1 MIRLDGGDASQRSGL
16 SGPLAVVVL
25 ALIANCG
32 PESAPPPPPPP
43 SAGNS
48 TAAPSSTNTADG
60 SSIVVGGVSEIDS
73 VLMGHRGRWV
83 LVNVWATWC
92 RPCVAETPDLVA
104 LHQSLQGKQFTLL
117 GISADFM
124 TSPTP
129 EEALKKVRTF
139 NTQYR
144 VPYAN
149 VIFSGSTDDL
159 TTRFSLS
166 GAIPASILYDPQGK
180 EVERWV
186 GRLVE
191 EDFARIKT
199 KIS

>member
-1 MIRLDGGDASQRSGL
+1 MIRLDGKDASQRSGL
-16 SGPLAVVVL
+16 SGPIAVL
-25 ALIANCG
+25 ALAILASCG
-32 PESAPPPPPPP
+32 TESAPPPQTQT
-43 SAGNS
+43 ATGN
-48 TAAPSSTNTADG
+48 TGAAASSTTTADG
-60 SSIVVGGVSEIDS
+60 TSIVMGGVSEIDS
-73 VLMGHRGRWV
+73 VLMGQRGRWV

-129 EEALKKVRTF
+129 DEALRKVRAF

-159 TTRFSLS
+159 TARFSLT

-191 EDFARIKT
+191 EDFARIRT

>member
-1 MIRLDGGDASQRSGL
+1 MTRLDGKDASQRSGL
-16 SGPLAVVVL
+16 TGPIAVLVL
-25 ALIANCG
+25 AILASCG
-32 PESAPPPPPPP
+32 TESAPPPQTQT
-43 SAGNS
+43 SAGN
-48 TAAPSSTNTADG
+48 TAAAARATTTADG
-60 SSIVVGGVSEIDS
+60 SPVVVGGVSAIDS
-73 VLMGHRGRWV
+73 VLMGQRGRWV

-129 EEALKKVRTF
+129 DEALKKVRAF
-139 NTQYR
+139 NAQHR

-180 EVERWV
+180 EIERWV

-199 KIS
+199 KVS